1 MRLVAKSACAVFPRK
16 ISISGSDVLKG
27 FKNVTLSTSVLSDQ
41 NSRKPILKI
50 DRNRRSNGL
59 IIINIDFDQLH
70 TAHLATY
77 LDY

>member
-1 MRLVAKSACAVFPRK
+1 MHLVLKSACAIFPRK
-16 ISISGSDVLKG
+16 IGVRGSDILKG

-50 DRNRRSNGL
+50 DRNRRGNGL
-59 IIINIDFDQLH
+59 VIINIDFDQLH